1 MPAKSRATKPDDSDD
16 DTTVGEPGEPG
27 ELCGLCFPDG
37 WGDHE
42 TAMCP
47 HGQWVRQ

>member
-1 MPAKSRATKPDDSDD
+1 MPPKSRTKTSDDD
-16 DTTVGEPGEPG
+16 DTTVGEPGD
-27 ELCGLCFPDG
+27 LCGLCFPNG

-47 HGQWVRQ
+47 HGEWTRE